1 MPNRLRQDEVFRHSR
16 NLFSGGQPVALD
28 VDEETGRRL
37 RDGRLESGDGL
48 AFAEVLED
56 EAEDDR
62 VGGSVELSEEAH
74 QERFE
79 ERPLRVL
86 AEVLRRDV
94 QGSTQGSQGVG
105 GFVSRPVVQL
115 LLGEFLHEEE
125 KLDHLLEK
133 L

>member
-28 VDEETGRRL
+28 VDVEAGRRL

-86 AEVLRRDV
+86 AEVLRCDV

-105 GFVSRPVVQL
+105 GFVSRSVVQL
-115 LLGEFLHEEE
+115 FVGELLHGEE